1 MGYILHAD
9 LDAFYA
15 SVEQKDNPQ
24 LQGKPVL
31 VGGRPEQRG
40 VVAACSYEARSF
52 GIHSA
57 MPMRTAL
64 RLCPNAVVVS
74 PRFDRY
80 REISAKVFSIFRS
93 TSPLVEAVS
102 LDEAFLDITGI
113 IKASSAPI
121 DVAKDIKRRV
131 RSEIDLAISVGV
143 ASSKSVAKIAS
154 DSSKPDGLMVVEPE
168 RAREFL
174 APLPVR
180 KLWGIGPKT
189 EERLLAKNI
198 RTLGELAA
206 QPDGWL
212 ETEFGKRGPM
222 MKSWS
227 LGQDNR
233 PVSFERPIKSV
244 SAEVTFAQDMNDP
257 DGLTDELFRLTN
269 RVVQRLK
276 RTGIMGRTV
285 NLKLRL
291 SDFTTLTRSVTLPA
305 PVQEVTIVN
314 HIAQEILK
322 KELTTGRRFRL
333 IGVGVS
339 NFASTGQLPL
349 FDQSCIFQL

>member
-57 MPMRTAL
+57 MPMWTAL

-80 REISAKVFSIFRS
+80 RNISARVVSIFRS

-113 IKASSAPI
+113 VKAGSAPI
-121 DVAKDIKRRV
+121 DVARDIKRRV
-131 RSEIDLAISVGV
+131 RSEIGLAISVGV

-154 DSSKPDGLMVVEPE
+154 DWSKPDGLMVVEPE
-168 RAREFL
+168 REREFL

-189 EERLLAKNI
+189 EEKLC
-198 RTLGELAA
+198 
-206 QPDGWL
+206 
-212 ETEFGKRGPM
+212 
-222 MKSWS
+222 
-227 LGQDNR
+227 R
-233 PVSFERPIKSV
+233 P
-244 SAEVTFAQDMNDP
+244 SA
-257 DGLTDELFRLTN
+257 
-269 RVVQRLK
+269 
-276 RTGIMGRTV
+276 IMGH
-285 NLKLRL
+285 K
-291 SDFTTLTRSVTLPA
+291 
-305 PVQEVTIVN
+305 
-314 HIAQEILK
+314 
-322 KELTTGRRFRL
+322 
-333 IGVGVS
+333 
-339 NFASTGQLPL
+339 TGQ
-349 FDQSCIFQL
+349 

>member
-24 LQGKPVL
+24 LQGRPVL

-57 MPMRTAL
+57 MPMRIAL

-80 REISAKVFSIFRS
+80 RNISTRVFSIFRS

-113 IKASSAPI
+113 VKAGSAPI
-121 DVAKDIKRRV
+121 DVARDIKCRV
-131 RSEIDLAISVGV
+131 RSEIGLAISVGV

-154 DSSKPDGLMVVEPE
+154 GWSKPDGLLVVEPE
-168 RAREFL
+168 RDQEFL
-174 APLPVR
+174 APLSVR

-198 RTLGELAA
+198 QTLGELAV
-206 QPDGWL
+206 QPDDWL
-212 ETEFGKRGPM
+212 ETEFGKWGPM

-233 PVSFERPIKSV
+233 PVRSERPTKSV

-257 DGLTDELFRLTN
+257 DGLADELFRLTN